1 MCEAAD
7 PAMINESTNRVRS
20 NGNGLRSARFILH
33 SSSFILCLTC
43 ILALV
48 GLPVEAQTDAAGS
61 APPDANHLEQ
71 LANCR
76 EGIVDPEA
84 RPEDRRRWINTLL
97 AFGTPEAEALVVELL
112 ELSENPDA
120 QRSVCEVI
128 ADHTQT
134 APDRLTPELID
145 PMLQLLGSENVDLR
159 TAAVNALADFPSAE
173 LPVKLRDLAAD
184 AEVPMIKRLAAID
197 ALASKVDH
205 REVIGA
211 LMTLLDAG
219 VPQIT
224 ERIVAALEPLS
235 EEVFGT
241 DVARWRTWWA
251 RKSALSDEAWFADQL
266 RMYRARHRAL
276 AAEFAVFRAETERRH
291 ATVAARLVE
300 FQREAFRPLNPE
312 DQDARLTEWLAGP
325 LPEVKGTAL
334 AIIRARIADEGRRPV
349 GEVLTALLRLLKDG
363 STAIRQ
369 EVLPIVQTLNDPVV
383 IQAVLEQLEREQDPT
398 TRHAML
404 KAIGKLN
411 SPRAIPALILEITTP
426 ESPPECV
433 REAAIALGQIARG
446 LEDHV
451 GVAEAVPALKRRYQ
465 AVSDDDMPLRAAL
478 VTAMAGVAECSSATE
493 NRLFTAEFFEAL
505 ESDDASLLRPAI
517 RGLRAAGDR
526 SRLPRL
532 RTLMAHADPLV
543 RRAATA
549 AIGELGGE
557 DADLES
563 VLTRL
568 NPTIETNE
576 GVREAARQAFGELLS
591 TKPVEERLA
600 SAARLRETP
609 DLEVMYLVELAN
621 GLTSVNS
628 HTDEL
633 EAVYDRIATILLDQ
647 GKYGEAMPYLA
658 DLYEKRSA
666 RTGTGA
672 ASDGG
677 RWLEAALRAAPQVRV
692 ADVVTRLATGAD
704 ESAKAGII
712 ETVAAYFEIPE
723 ATADAERTRAVL
735 ADLRNVPVGTLGD
748 AWTHLLEQLA
758 ERFRPETA
766 APIPDSS
773 P

>member
-1 MCEAAD
+1 
-7 PAMINESTNRVRS
+7 MINESTNTVGRS
-20 NGNGLRSARFILH
+20 GNDRRYARFILH
-33 SSSFILCLTC
+33 PPFFILLLTGV
-43 ILALV
+43 LALV

-84 RPEDRRRWINTLL
+84 RPEDRRRWMNTLL
-97 AFGTPEAEALVVELL
+97 AFGTPEAKSLVVELL
-112 ELSENPDA
+112 ELSDNPEA
-120 QRSVCEVI
+120 QRCVCEVI
-128 ADHTQT
+128 ADHTRT
-134 APDRLTPELID
+134 APDRLPSQLID
-145 PMLQLLGSENVDLR
+145 PLLQLLGSEGVDLR

-173 LPVKLRDLAAD
+173 LPVKLRDLAAQAD
-184 AEVPMIKRLAAID
+184 VAMVKRLAAID

-224 ERIVAALEPLS
+224 ERVVAALEPLS
-235 EEVFGT
+235 EETFGA
-241 DVARWRTWWA
+241 DVARWQAWWD

-266 RMYRARHRAL
+266 RMYRSRLRAL
-276 AAEFAVFRAETERRH
+276 EVEFEAFRADMERRQ
-291 ATVAARLVE
+291 ATVAGRLVE
-300 FQREAFRPLNPE
+300 FQREAFRPLSPE
-312 DQDARLTEWLAGP
+312 DQNAKLADWLVDP

-334 AIIRARIADEGRRPV
+334 AIIRARIADEGRRPT
-349 GEVLTALLRLLKDG
+349 GEVLSALLRLLKEGATD
-363 STAIRQ
+363 TRQ
-369 EVLPIVQTLNDPVV
+369 EVLLIVQTLNDPAV
-383 IQAVLEQLEREQDPT
+383 IQAVLEQLEREQDST

-411 SPRAIPALILEITTP
+411 SPRAIPALIREVAAP

-446 LEDHV
+446 LEDHLE
-451 GVAEAVPALKRRYQ
+451 VAEAVPALKGRYQ
-465 AVSDDDMPLRAAL
+465 VVADDDPALRSAL
-478 VTAMAGVAECSSATE
+478 LTAMAGVAECSSTAE

-505 ESDDASLLRPAI
+505 ESDDARLLRPAI
-517 RGLRAAGDR
+517 RGLRAVGDR

-543 RRAATA
+543 RRAATV
-549 AIGELGGE
+549 AIGEVGGE

-568 NPTIETNE
+568 NPTIEADE

-600 SAARLRETP
+600 SAARLRDTP
-609 DLEVMYLVELAN
+609 DLEVTYLVELAN

-628 HTDEL
+628 HTGEL
-633 EAVYDRIATILLDQ
+633 EAVYDRIATVLLDQ
-647 GKYGEAMPYLA
+647 GKYDEAAPYLA

-677 RWLEAALRAAPQVRV
+677 RWLEAALHAAPQVRV

-704 ESAKAGII
+704 EAAQAAII
-712 ETVAAYFEIPE
+712 DTVAAYFEIPE

-735 ADLRNVPVGTLGD
+735 ADLRNVPAGTLGE
-748 AWTHLLEQLA
+748 AWTSFLDDLD
-758 ERFRPETA
+758 ERFPPEAA